1 MALRSPSARRRDAT
15 SSPPPAIT
23 KGRSAENLDS
33 ILFKQTSHRAAE
45 QCFGFSYPFRNNPK
59 YDLSPT
65 FKPTRGG
72 SQSRLARFCPS
83 PLAMTKSQSMPE
95 FDPSLEEVEQ
105 SPPTIVER
113 DVWVCQGAGDGK
125 IHRLQPNSD
134 GGLSCVCGIVARG
147 VDMISLARFK
157 NCSESMDP
165 TKINDGPPRAA
176 ASQQAPWAEGPER
189 KEDRERR
196 ESAQLGGTHVS
207 NSCARKNDMQQAL
220 REVDRQ
226 ARRDAAAACRDAAAT
241 LHPNAPD
248 QGRGRKLS
256 EGLES
261 AIAKLPLLRTL
272 RNPIASH
279 IRIEAVRIYQ
289 LSMRHEQKCGCK
301 GCIYAL
307 STRNMTVLTLGIIEL
322 VLSQLAGI
330 EEGDGRRAEDISQGE
345 YTKQDME
352 RTLAQ
357 LYQIQGEF
365 KVNQLQRLEL
375 LSAVHRISKWTMP
388 GQELFACASD
398 EVSCPSSLFL
408 PAARTAVGVGE
419 FGKGVAPDPGD
430 NTGKLRLSLEA
441 ALKRTPMDT
450 ESREMIT
457 YQLRVPEVMDYM
469 AQEGLPRDVLAIAVV
484 AATARK
490 LEKDDPTDGLRSTL
504 INPLNIASSTVDDF
518 IERLALRIQRPPVAE
533 EEGEPLNLSR
543 EAHEACDKIFDA

>member
-1 MALRSPSARRRDAT
+1 MALRSPNTRRRDAT
-15 SSPPPAIT
+15 SSPPPGIT
-23 KGRSAENLDS
+23 KGRSADNLDS

-65 FKPTRGG
+65 FKPIRGA

-95 FDPSLEEVEQ
+95 FDFALEEGQQ
-105 SPPTIVER
+105 SPPIIAER

-125 IHRLQPNSD
+125 VHRLQTNSD

-165 TKINDGPPRAA
+165 TKINDGPPRAVA
-176 ASQQAPWAEGPER
+176 DQQAPWANGPER

-207 NSCARKNDMQQAL
+207 NACARKNDMQQAL

-226 ARRDAAAACRDAAAT
+226 ARRDAARRDAAAT
-241 LHPNAPD
+241 LHPDAPD

-256 EGLES
+256 EGLEG

-272 RNPIASH
+272 RNPIAEH
-279 IRIEAVRIYQ
+279 VRIEAIRIYQ

-307 STRNMTVLTLGIIEL
+307 STRNMTVLTLGLIEL

-345 YTKQDME
+345 YTKKDME

-357 LYQIQGEF
+357 LYQVQEEF

-375 LSAVHRISKWTMP
+375 LSAVHRISKWTKP
-388 GQELFACASD
+388 GHELFACPSD
-398 EVSCPSSLFL
+398 EVSSPSSLFL
-408 PAARTAVGVGE
+408 PAARMTVGVGE

-430 NTGKLRLSLEA
+430 NTGKLSLSLQA
-441 ALKRTPMDT
+441 ALKRTPMDAD
-450 ESREMIT
+450 SREMVMH
-457 YQLRVPEVMDYM
+457 QLRVPEVMDYM
-469 AQEGLPRDVLAIAVV
+469 AQEGLPRDVLAIAIV
-484 AATARK
+484 AATAQK
-490 LEKDDPTDGLRSTL
+490 LGKDDPTSDVRGTL
-504 INPLNIASSTVDDF
+504 LNPLNIASSTVDDL
-518 IERLALRIQRPPVAE
+518 IERLTLRIQRPPVAD
-533 EEGEPLNLSR
+533 EEGEPLDAPR
-543 EAHEACDKIFDA
+543 EVPEARDKIFDA

>member
-1 MALRSPSARRRDAT
+1 
-15 SSPPPAIT
+15 
-23 KGRSAENLDS
+23 
-33 ILFKQTSHRAAE
+33 
-45 QCFGFSYPFRNNPK
+45 
-59 YDLSPT
+59 
-65 FKPTRGG
+65 
-72 SQSRLARFCPS
+72 
-83 PLAMTKSQSMPE
+83 MTKSQSMPE
-95 FDPSLEEVEQ
+95 FDPSLEEGEQ

-125 IHRLQPNSD
+125 VHRLQPNSD

-176 ASQQAPWAEGPER
+176 ASQQAPWANGPER

-207 NSCARKNDMQQAL
+207 NACARKNDMQQAL

-226 ARRDAAAACRDAAAT
+226 ARRDAARRDAAAT
-241 LHPNAPD
+241 FHPNAPD

-256 EGLES
+256 QGLEC

-272 RNPIASH
+272 KNPIAEH
-279 IRIEAVRIYQ
+279 VRIEAVRIYQ
-289 LSMRHEQKCGCK
+289 LSVRHEQKCGCK

-307 STRNMTVLTLGIIEL
+307 STRNMVVLTLGLIEL

-330 EEGDGRRAEDISQGE
+330 EEGDGRRAEDISQGA
-345 YTKQDME
+345 YTKQDMQ

-357 LYQIQGEF
+357 LYQVQEEF

-375 LSAVHRISKWTMP
+375 LSAVHRISKWTKQ

-398 EVSCPSSLFL
+398 DVHSRSSLFL

-419 FGKGVAPDPGD
+419 FGKDVAPDPGD

-441 ALKRTPMDT
+441 ALKGTPMDA

-533 EEGEPLNLSR
+533 EEGEPLGAQR
-543 EAHEACDKIFDA
+543 ETHETRDKIFDA

>member
-1 MALRSPSARRRDAT
+1 MALRWPNVRRRDAT
-15 SSPPPAIT
+15 ASPPPAIT
-23 KGRSAENLDS
+23 KGRSADNLES
-33 ILFKQTSHRAAE
+33 ILLKQTSHRSAE

-65 FKPTRGG
+65 FKPIRGG

-95 FDPSLEEVEQ
+95 FDPSLEEGVQ

-113 DVWVCQGAGDGK
+113 DVWVCEGAGDGK
-125 IHRLQPNSD
+125 VHRLQPNSD

-157 NCSESMDP
+157 NCPELMDP
-165 TKINDGPPRAA
+165 TKINDGPPRAV
-176 ASQQAPWAEGPER
+176 ASQQAPWANGPER

-207 NSCARKNDMQQAL
+207 NACARKNDMQQAL

-226 ARRDAAAACRDAAAT
+226 TRRDAACRDAAAT
-241 LHPNAPD
+241 FHPNAPD

-256 EGLES
+256 EGLEG

-272 RNPIASH
+272 RNPIAEH
-279 IRIEAVRIYQ
+279 VRIEAVRIYQ
-289 LSMRHEQKCGCK
+289 LSVRHEQKCGCK

-307 STRNMTVLTLGIIEL
+307 STRNMVVLTLGLIEL

-330 EEGDGRRAEDISQGE
+330 EEGDGRRAEDISQGA
-345 YTKQDME
+345 YTKQDMQ

-357 LYQIQGEF
+357 LYQVQEEF

-375 LSAVHRISKWTMP
+375 LSAVHRISKWTRQ
-388 GQELFACASD
+388 GQELFSCASD
-398 EVSCPSSLFL
+398 DVNNLSSLFL
-408 PAARTAVGVGE
+408 PAARRVVGVGE
-419 FGKGVAPDPGD
+419 FGKDVTPDPGD

-441 ALKRTPMDT
+441 ALKGTPMDA
-450 ESREMIT
+450 ESREMVT
-457 YQLRVPEVMDYM
+457 HQLCVPEVMDYM
-469 AQEGLPRDVLAIAVV
+469 AQEGLPCDVVAVAIV

-504 INPLNIASSTVDDF
+504 INPLNIANSTVDDF
-518 IERLALRIQRPPVAE
+518 IKRLALRIQRPPVAE
-533 EEGEPLNLSR
+533 EEDEPLDAQR
-543 EAHEACDKIFDA
+543 EAHKTRDNIFDA